1 MQDFD
6 ALAAI
11 EKQAL
16 ASRGGGGGVGTAVE
30 TTTIEK
36 QSNNGATAK
45 GKTVAVVDG
54 RCSSLAIAASLPSAG
69 PPQPVIDL
77 TLDSPRENRSPAASL
92 VANAGTGKQKAGET
106 VAMRDKDAAA
116 AVAAATTSAAAAAP
130 PLPPPPPAPPVRH
143 LTLADVSKPPDLVA
157 LPWLHAEIKLDR
169 YV

>member
-11 EKQAL
+11 EQQAL
-16 ASRGGGGGVGTAVE
+16 ASREGGGGVGTATE

-36 QSNNGATAK
+36 QSDGATAS

-54 RCSSLAIAASLPSAG
+54 RCSSLAIAASLPSAC
-69 PPQPVIDL
+69 PPEPVIDL
-77 TLDSPRENRSPAASL
+77 TLDSPRENRAPAASL

-106 VAMRDKDAAA
+106 AAMSGKDAATCA
-116 AVAAATTSAAAAAP
+116 APAAAAP
-130 PLPPPPPAPPVRH
+130 PLPPPPPPAPPARH

-169 YV
+169 